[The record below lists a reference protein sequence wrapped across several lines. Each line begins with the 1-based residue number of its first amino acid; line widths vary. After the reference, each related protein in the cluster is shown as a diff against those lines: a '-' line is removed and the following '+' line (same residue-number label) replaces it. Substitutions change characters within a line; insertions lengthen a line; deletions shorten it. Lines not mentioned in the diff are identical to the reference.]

1 MAKRAAHM
9 DLDPLVV
16 PIGDV
21 PPGSFEDWL
30 AGLERED
37 EPTVLSV
44 SAAQLVAEG
53 RAEAE

>member
-1 MAKRAAHM
+1 M
-9 DLDPLVV
+9 LT

-21 PPGSFEDWL
+21 PAADAFDKWL
-30 AGLERED
+30 AGLERGA